1 MKCMKY
7 ITLCLLML
15 FAVKASAQNEA
26 KKDSLRASKVE
37 ELRKFRET
45 LFVEQLTL
53 SEAEKVKF
61 FPIYDEYQLKLRDA
75 KRGFREKWND
85 KRPSELSETEA
96 EQYFKDAVALRK
108 LEVQLLETYTIKL
121 KPVIGMKRA
130 VQLPRIEREVKKEM
144 IAKARSMRKKKKP
157 ADGGVE
163 NRGGGDR
170 PRRRAPEGEPIG
182 N

>member
-1 MKCMKY
+1 MKYMKY
-7 ITLCLLML
+7 IALCLLML
-15 FAVKASAQNEA
+15 FAVKATAQNEA
-26 KKDSLRASKVE
+26 KKDSLKASKVE

-45 LFVEQLTL
+45 LFVERLTL

-61 FPIYDEYQLKLRDA
+61 FSIYDEYQLKLRDS
-75 KRGFREKWND
+75 KRGFRDKWKD
-85 KRPSELSETEA
+85 KRPSEFSETEA

-130 VQLPRIEREVKKEM
+130 VQLPHIEREVKKEM

-170 PRRRAPEGEPIG
+170 PRRRAPEGEPVG

>member
-1 MKCMKY
+1 MKRMKY

-15 FAVKASAQNEA
+15 FAVKATAQNEA

-53 SEAEKVKF
+53 NDAEKLKF

-75 KRGFREKWND
+75 KRGFRDKWND

-96 EQYFKDAVALRK
+96 EQYFKEAVALRK
-108 LEVQLLETYTIKL
+108 LEVQLLET
-121 KPVIGMKRA
+121 
-130 VQLPRIEREVKKEM
+130 
-144 IAKARSMRKKKKP
+144 
-157 ADGGVE
+157 
-163 NRGGGDR
+163 
-170 PRRRAPEGEPIG
+170 
-182 N
+182 

>member
-15 FAVKASAQNEA
+15 FAVNANAQNEA

-53 SEAEKVKF
+53 SEAERVKF

-75 KRGFREKWND
+75 KR
-85 KRPSELSETEA
+85 
-96 EQYFKDAVALRK
+96 
-108 LEVQLLETYTIKL
+108 
-121 KPVIGMKRA
+121 
-130 VQLPRIEREVKKEM
+130 
-144 IAKARSMRKKKKP
+144 
-157 ADGGVE
+157 
-163 NRGGGDR
+163 
-170 PRRRAPEGEPIG
+170 
-182 N
+182 